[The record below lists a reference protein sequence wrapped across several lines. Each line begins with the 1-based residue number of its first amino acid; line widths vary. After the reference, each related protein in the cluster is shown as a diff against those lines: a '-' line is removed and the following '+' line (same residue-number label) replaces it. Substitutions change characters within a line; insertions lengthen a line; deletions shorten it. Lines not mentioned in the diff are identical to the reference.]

1 MQLKEL
7 TTIIE
12 SLESSLQSHMT
23 PYGMHKI
30 TNESL
35 GTHLPP
41 QMFYN
46 YVNNGYITAV
56 VGNDGKLKVEKAEVL
71 RWIKK
76 YAIQNI
82 VSDF

>member
-7 TTIIE
+7 TTILE
-12 SLESSLQSHMT
+12 DLESSLKNQIT

-30 TNESL
+30 VNDSL

-46 YVNNGYITAV
+46 YVGNGYITATI
-56 VGNDGKLKVEKAEVL
+56 GSDGKLKVSKTEVL

>member
-7 TTIIE
+7 T
-12 SLESSLQSHMT
+12 SKLEELEGMLTTSIT
-23 PYGMHKI
+23 PYAMHKV
-30 TNESL
+30 TNTLLS
-35 GTHLPP
+35 THLPP

-46 YVNNGYITAV
+46 YVNNGYISAT
-56 VGNDGKLKVEKAEVL
+56 VGKDGKLRVEKIEVI